1 MHYKNINT
9 AVIIVYLK
17 NSSLKNGQKQVKWV

>member
-9 AVIIVYLK
+9 AVIIVCLK

>member
-9 AVIIVYLK
+9 AVIIVCLK
-17 NSSLKNGQKQVKWV
+17 NSSLKKSQKQVKWA